1 MKKLF
6 IGFVVV
12 FTGLI
17 ASSFEQVQE
26 FDTKIVFDD
35 NTEYSVKGTDLNYD
49 NGLEDFQENRIA
61 ARNASGDS
69 GGIEI
74 CPGTG

>member
-35 NTEYSVKGTDLNYD
+35 KTEYSVKGTDLNYD

-61 ARNASGDS
+61 ARMHQVTLVESRFALGQ
-69 GGIEI
+69 G
-74 CPGTG
+74 